1 MLKSSLKICKIQKNV
16 VPLHPLTRNRNAHS
30 ALRARE
36 TGSGFSAVGSAH
48 VWGARG
54 RWFESSNPD
63 QKEKELKPLVP
74 TPFFF
79 YQIND
84 ESTRQLYPVTRQ
96 LFPTLATAIPVLY

>member
-30 ALRARE
+30 ARWVRE

-63 QKEKELKPLVP
+63 QKKIQ
-74 TPFFF
+74 TTD
-79 YQIND
+79 YQ
-84 ESTRQLYPVTRQ
+84 
-96 LFPTLATAIPVLY
+96 